1 MVSLFYNGGNL
12 LPLLFFWD
20 TFYAFAVASG
30 MDQRQLHT
38 ILHLPRLADLYCIF
52 LCYLWLFRQYTWES
66 ADWETLQESGC
77 SMRGE
82 HSFAVP
88 TKFFALLCAMLGIFL
103 VKNIL
108 FTTVLVI
115 FCFVYV
121 GFQRNYRLMT
131 SCGAFYLLLSLLLY
145 AIRFWGY
152 HTVIISEFLVL
163 FFWSSMVMLMLFWD
177 LFMTPPGELSSFL
190 SSIHMPTGVILGL
203 MVIFR
208 FFPTMKAELK
218 AVGLSMKNRGLTS
231 VRQFA
236 VHPLASVEYVLV
248 PLLLR
253 ILQIADQLA
262 VSAVARGAE
271 CPGVRKSYY
280 ETTMHMRDWCFLALW
295 GIVTAAVL
303 CVGGVKI

>member
-1 MVSLFYNGGNL
+1 
-12 LPLLFFWD
+12 
-20 TFYAFAVASG
+20 
-30 MDQRQLHT
+30 
-38 ILHLPRLADLYCIF
+38 
-52 LCYLWLFRQYTWES
+52 
-66 ADWETLQESGC
+66 
-77 SMRGE
+77 MRSE
-82 HSFAVP
+82 RSFAVP
-88 TKFFALLCAMLGIFL
+88 VKFFALLCAMLGVFL

-108 FTTVLVI
+108 FTTVLAI

-121 GFQRNYRLMT
+121 GFQRNYRLMA
-131 SCGAFYLLLSLLLY
+131 SCGAFYLLLSLLLC
-145 AIRFWGY
+145 AIRFYGY

-231 VRQFA
+231 V
-236 VHPLASVEYVLV
+236 HPLASFEYVLV
-248 PLLLR
+248 PILLR

-271 CPGVRKSYY
+271 RPGVRKSYY

>member
-1 MVSLFYNGGNL
+1 MLSRPSFCIALRHARYFSGEKHSVYHRFGDILLRVCWIPEKLPINDILWSLL
-12 LPLLFFWD
+12 SAVVI
-20 TFYAFAVASG
+20 AFVRDS
-30 MDQRQLHT
+30 
-38 ILHLPRLADLYCIF
+38 
-52 LCYLWLFRQYTWES
+52 
-66 ADWETLQESGC
+66 
-77 SMRGE
+77 
-82 HSFAVP
+82 V
-88 TKFFALLCAMLGIFL
+88 LGISYGHYFRIPCVVFL
-103 VKNIL
+103 EQYGNAHA
-108 FTTVLVI
+108 VL
-115 FCFVYV
+115 
-121 GFQRNYRLMT
+121 G
-131 SCGAFYLLLSLLLY
+131 
-145 AIRFWGY
+145 
-152 HTVIISEFLVL
+152 
-163 FFWSSMVMLMLFWD
+163 

>member
-1 MVSLFYNGGNL
+1 
-12 LPLLFFWD
+12 
-20 TFYAFAVASG
+20 
-30 MDQRQLHT
+30 
-38 ILHLPRLADLYCIF
+38 
-52 LCYLWLFRQYTWES
+52 
-66 ADWETLQESGC
+66 
-77 SMRGE
+77 MRGE

-236 VHPLASVEYVLV
+236 VHPLASVEYEIGRAHV
-248 PLLLR
+248 
-253 ILQIADQLA
+253 
-262 VSAVARGAE
+262 
-271 CPGVRKSYY
+271 
-280 ETTMHMRDWCFLALW
+280 
-295 GIVTAAVL
+295 
-303 CVGGVKI
+303 

>member
-1 MVSLFYNGGNL
+1 
-12 LPLLFFWD
+12 
-20 TFYAFAVASG
+20 
-30 MDQRQLHT
+30 
-38 ILHLPRLADLYCIF
+38 
-52 LCYLWLFRQYTWES
+52 
-66 ADWETLQESGC
+66 
-77 SMRGE
+77 
-82 HSFAVP
+82 
-88 TKFFALLCAMLGIFL
+88 
-103 VKNIL
+103 
-108 FTTVLVI
+108 
-115 FCFVYV
+115 
-121 GFQRNYRLMT
+121 
-131 SCGAFYLLLSLLLY
+131 
-145 AIRFWGY
+145 
-152 HTVIISEFLVL
+152 
-163 FFWSSMVMLMLFWD
+163 MLMLFWD

-271 CPGVRKSYY
+271 IERTSLHKALSALACERVTTKQRCICATGVSLRFGESLQQQ
-280 ETTMHMRDWCFLALW
+280 FFALE
-295 GIVTAAVL
+295 V
-303 CVGGVKI
+303 

>member
-1 MVSLFYNGGNL
+1 
-12 LPLLFFWD
+12 
-20 TFYAFAVASG
+20 
-30 MDQRQLHT
+30 
-38 ILHLPRLADLYCIF
+38 
-52 LCYLWLFRQYTWES
+52 
-66 ADWETLQESGC
+66 
-77 SMRGE
+77 MRGE

-152 HTVIISEFLVL
+152 NTVIISEFLVL

>member
-1 MVSLFYNGGNL
+1 
-12 LPLLFFWD
+12 
-20 TFYAFAVASG
+20 
-30 MDQRQLHT
+30 
-38 ILHLPRLADLYCIF
+38 
-52 LCYLWLFRQYTWES
+52 
-66 ADWETLQESGC
+66 
-77 SMRGE
+77 
-82 HSFAVP
+82 
-88 TKFFALLCAMLGIFL
+88 
-103 VKNIL
+103 
-108 FTTVLVI
+108 
-115 FCFVYV
+115 
-121 GFQRNYRLMT
+121 
-131 SCGAFYLLLSLLLY
+131 
-145 AIRFWGY
+145 
-152 HTVIISEFLVL
+152 
-163 FFWSSMVMLMLFWD
+163 MLMLFWD

-231 VRQFA
+231 VKQFTG
-236 VHPLASVEYVLV
+236 HPLASFEYVLV

-271 CPGVRKSYY
+271 RPGVRKSYY

-295 GIVTAAVL
+295 GIVTAAIL